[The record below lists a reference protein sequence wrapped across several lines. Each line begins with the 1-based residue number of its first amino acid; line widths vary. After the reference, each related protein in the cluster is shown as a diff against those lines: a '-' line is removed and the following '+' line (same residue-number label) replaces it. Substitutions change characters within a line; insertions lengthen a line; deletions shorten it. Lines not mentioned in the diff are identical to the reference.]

1 MTQSDRSHL
10 NQKIGHFLRRWRY
23 ARGGNFAIIFALS
36 IIPIL
41 VALGA
46 AIDLSRAYVVE
57 ERLRSA
63 LDAAGLAV
71 GTDPS
76 LTLAQMKTVAQSYF
90 DANYPAGQIGVP
102 GTVSVTSSNQ
112 VVTLSVSATMPTTVM
127 SIVGK
132 DSLTISASNEITR
145 EGKKL
150 EVALVLDNTGSMSS
164 SNKMTSLKT
173 AAKNLITI
181 LQNSGAQP
189 GEIKVAVVPFT
200 VDVKVGSNLKTATW
214 LKWTW
219 TTPKYQTEVCTTTG
233 SGRNKKTTCTYE
245 DYEYNISP
253 TNNAVCVIDR
263 DQNYDAS
270 NSLPVAGTAATLYP
284 VDTADCGPVSIL
296 PLTTTWSDMT
306 SKIDSMV
313 SSGNTNTTIGLAW
326 GWNMLTPGAP
336 LSTAS
341 APADDLNKAIVFLT
355 DGTNTENR
363 FTNSSSS
370 AIDARTTAICN
381 ALRTAGVQVY
391 TIRVIDGNSSLLKA
405 CATKADMY
413 YEVTQSSELDAV
425 FKSIALALSNLR
437 VSK

>member
-1 MTQSDRSHL
+1 M
-10 NQKIGHFLRRWRY
+10 
-23 ARGGNFAIIFALS
+23 IFALS

-46 AIDLSRAYVVE
+46 AIDLSRAYIVE
-57 ERLRSA
+57 ERLRAA

-76 LTLAQMKTVAQSYF
+76 LTLAQMKTVAQAYF

-102 GTVSVTSSNQ
+102 GTVSVTSTDQ

-127 SIVGK
+127 SLVGK
-132 DSLTISASNEITR
+132 DSVTISASNEITR

-164 SNKMTSLKT
+164 NNKMTSLKA
-173 AAKNLITI
+173 AAKNLIAI

-200 VDVKVGSNLKTATW
+200 VDVKVGSNLKTAPW

-219 TTPKYQTEVCTTTG
+219 TTPKNNNTGDCKTTG
-233 SGRNKKTTCTYE
+233 DGENKKTTCT
-245 DYEYNISP
+245 ITP
-253 TNNAVCVIDR
+253 TNNAVCVADR
-263 DQNYDAS
+263 DQDYDAS
-270 NSLPVAGTAATLYP
+270 NSLPVTGQDATLYP
-284 VDTADCGPVSIL
+284 VDKADCGPVSLL
-296 PLTTTWSDMT
+296 PLTTNWTDMT
-306 SKIDSMV
+306 NKIDSMA
-313 SSGNTNTTIGLAW
+313 SNGNTNTTIGLAW

-336 LSTAS
+336 LSAAS

-381 ALRTAGVQVY
+381 ALRAAAVQVY

-425 FKSIALALSNLR
+425 FRSIALALSNLR

>member
-1 MTQSDRSHL
+1 M
-10 NQKIGHFLRRWRY
+10 
-23 ARGGNFAIIFALS
+23 IFALS

-46 AIDLSRAYVVE
+46 AIDLSRAYIVE
-57 ERLRSA
+57 ERLRAA

-76 LTLAQMKTVAQSYF
+76 LTLAQMKTVAQAYF

-102 GTVSVTSSNQ
+102 GTVSVTSTDQ

-127 SIVGK
+127 SLVGK
-132 DSLTISASNEITR
+132 DSVTISASNEITR

-164 SNKMTSLKT
+164 NNKMTSLKA
-173 AAKNLITI
+173 AAKNLIAI

-200 VDVKVGSNLKTATW
+200 VDVKVGSNLKTAPW

-219 TTPKYQTEVCTTTG
+219 TTPKDNVNGCTTTG
-233 SGRNKKTTCTYE
+233 PFWNKKTTCT
-245 DYEYNISP
+245 ITP
-253 TNNAVCVIDR
+253 TNNAVCVADR
-263 DQNYDAS
+263 DQDYDAS
-270 NSLPVAGTAATLYP
+270 NSLPVTGQDATLYP
-284 VDTADCGPVSIL
+284 VDTADCGPVSLL
-296 PLTTTWSDMT
+296 PLTTTWTDMT
-306 SKIDSMV
+306 NKIDSMA

-336 LSTAS
+336 LSAAS

-381 ALRTAGVQVY
+381 ALRAAAVQVY

>member
-1 MTQSDRSHL
+1 MTQPDRAPL
-10 NQKIGHFLRRWRY
+10 GQKFAHFLRRWHR

-46 AIDLSRAYVVE
+46 AIDLSRAYIVE
-57 ERLRSA
+57 ARLRAA

-76 LTLAQMKTVAQSYF
+76 LSLAQMKTVAQSYF
-90 DANYPAGQIGVP
+90 NANYPSGQIGVP
-102 GTVSVTSSNQ
+102 GTISVTSTNQ

-127 SIVGK
+127 SLVGK
-132 DSLTISASNEITR
+132 NSLTINASNEITR

-150 EVALVLDNTGSMSS
+150 EVALVLDNTGSMAS
-164 SNKMTSLKT
+164 SNKMTSMKA
-173 AAKNLITI
+173 AAKNLISI

-200 VDVKVGSNLKTATW
+200 VDVKVGSNLQTATW
-214 LKWTW
+214 LKWSW
-219 TTPKYQTEVCTTTG
+219 TTPKIQTQVCTG
-233 SGRNKKTTCTYE
+233 KGKNKTCTYE
-245 DYEYNISP
+245 DYQYDITP
-253 TNNAVCVIDR
+253 TNNSVCVIDR
-263 DQNYDAS
+263 DQNYDVS
-270 NSLPVAGTAATLYP
+270 NSLPVTGQSATLYP

-296 PLTTTWSDMT
+296 PLTTSWTDMND
-306 SKIDSMV
+306 KIDSMA
-313 SSGNTNTTIGLAW
+313 SGGNTNTTIGLAW

-355 DGTNTENR
+355 DGDNTENR
-363 FTNSSSS
+363 TSTSQSS
-370 AIDARTTAICN
+370 IDARTTSICN
-381 ALRTAGVQVY
+381 ALRTAKIQVY
-391 TIRVIDGNSSLLKA
+391 TIRVIDGNTSLLKA
-405 CATKADMY
+405 CATKTDMY
-413 YEVTQSSELDAV
+413 FDVTQSSELDAV